1 MTQWK
6 SQEGRSHVKTAGA
19 ESDCLAW
26 SNRAARLDAAL
37 YIALLT
43 RMRMNYIEGC
53 VAQSL
58 KMQKSSTPAQN
69 QAQIQNRILIL
80 EPTASDW
87 RKLLGNV
94 NSLLVKRCIAN
105 HDFLNHISLMLG
117 LLTECEKQAA
127 AEKSR

>member
-1 MTQWK
+1 MTQWR
-6 SQEGRSHVKTAGA
+6 SQEGRSHVETAGA

-58 KMQKSSTPAQN
+58 KMPKSSTPAQN
-69 QAQIQNRILIL
+69 QAQMQNRILIL

>member
-1 MTQWK
+1 MRINAYELYRGLRSSITQDAK
-6 SQEGRSHVKTAGA
+6 VFDTGA
-19 ESDCLAW
+19 EPSANTKSD
-26 SNRAARLDAAL
+26 
-37 YIALLT
+37 
-43 RMRMNYIEGC
+43 
-53 VAQSL
+53 
-58 KMQKSSTPAQN
+58 
-69 QAQIQNRILIL
+69 L

>member
-1 MTQWK
+1 MTQWR
-6 SQEGRSHVKTAGA
+6 SQEGRSHVETAGA

-37 YIALLT
+37 YIATDENVYELYRGVRSSIT
-43 RMRMNYIEGC
+43 QDAKVFDTGAEPSANT
-53 VAQSL
+53 
-58 KMQKSSTPAQN
+58 KSD
-69 QAQIQNRILIL
+69 L

-87 RKLLGNV
+87 RKRLGNV

-117 LLTECEKQAA
+117 SLTECEKQAA

>member
-1 MTQWK
+1 MTQWR
-6 SQEGRSHVKTAGA
+6 SQEGRSHVETAGA

-58 KMQKSSTPAQN
+58 KMPKSSTPTQN
-69 QAQIQNRILIL
+69 QAQIQNRILSQSQAIG
-80 EPTASDW
+80 E
-87 RKLLGNV
+87 
-94 NSLLVKRCIAN
+94 NSLHSQTDNIFAPLTK
-105 HDFLNHISLMLG
+105 ISRIH
-117 LLTECEKQAA
+117 
-127 AEKSR
+127 SP